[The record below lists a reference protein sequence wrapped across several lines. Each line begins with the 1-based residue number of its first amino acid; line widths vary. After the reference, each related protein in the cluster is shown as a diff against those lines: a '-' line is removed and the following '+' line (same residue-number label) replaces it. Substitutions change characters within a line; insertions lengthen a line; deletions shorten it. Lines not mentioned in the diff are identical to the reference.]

1 MQPADLNAFLRDL
14 EAFGISND
22 QREADRSKK
31 MLNLERDTAELV
43 SILIRASKAWKI
55 LEIGTSNGF
64 STIWLANSAG
74 PDCEIVSIDRDQS
87 KSAMARENLTRAGL
101 LDRVHLRVG
110 EATSI
115 VAELEGPFDLVFFDG
130 DRTTAPEQL
139 RLLLPKLAPT
149 ALVLADNVLSHPQEI
164 AGYLEAVRESGQFD
178 HVVVPVGKGL
188 SIACRR

>member
-14 EAFGISND
+14 EVFGIAND
-22 QREADRSKK
+22 QRETDRSKK

-43 SILIRASKAWKI
+43 SILIRSSKARKI

-64 STIWLANSAG
+64 STIWLAKAAG
-74 PDCEIVSIDRDQS
+74 PDCEIVSIDRDPA

-101 LDRVHLRVG
+101 LDRVDLRIG

-130 DRTTAPEQL
+130 DRTKIGRA
-139 RLLLPKLAPT
+139 
-149 ALVLADNVLSHPQEI
+149 
-164 AGYLEAVRESGQFD
+164 
-178 HVVVPVGKGL
+178 HV
-188 SIACRR
+188 